1 MCVCACSN
9 ICIFVW
15 FLCIV
20 CYCKTENFNL
30 VCYLCGS
37 ALPFI
42 YCHLFLQT
50 PFPHW
55 FKVNDV
61 ILIPTTWNNYNN
73 FPPPPSLNQPLEE
86 SLQYEKKTFH
96 FTLIVKPSRDLK
108 NPNSKA
114 INFDHADTT
123 YLFIAM

>member
-1 MCVCACSN
+1 M
-9 ICIFVW
+9 
-15 FLCIV
+15 
-20 CYCKTENFNL
+20 T
-30 VCYLCGS
+30 
-37 ALPFI
+37 
-42 YCHLFLQT
+42 LFSFQRLET
-50 PFPHW
+50 
-55 FKVNDV
+55 
-61 ILIPTTWNNYNN
+61 ITIIS
-73 FPPPPSLNQPLEE
+73 PPPPSLNQPLEE